1 MIQLVTG
8 YLPSVILLLFFYAVP
23 PTMMLFSTVEGAIS
37 RSGRKKSACCKVL
50 YFTIWNVFFVNVLS
64 ASVIH
69 QLMFISHP
77 KDIPFVLARTLPG
90 QATFFITYVLTSGWT
105 SLCAELVQ
113 CFPLTYNLLQKY
125 VFRKKLDDPN
135 MVPTFPYHTEVPRV
149 LLFGLLGFTCSILA
163 PLILPFLMVYF
174 LLGYL
179 IYRNQMLNVYRTK
192 YESGGQLWP
201 VVHNSTIFSLVL
213 AQIIALGVFG
223 IKKSTVA
230 SGLVVPLVIFTL
242 LFHEYCRKR
251 FLPIFKNFSAQVGS
265 LLVLYNSAA
274 LVEMDREDEMS
285 GKMEEIH
292 LLLQSAY
299 SQPVP
304 KDKDEDEDDVVD
316 GGGDGGAEN
325 SASVI

>member
-251 FLPIFKNFSAQVGS
+251 FLPIFKNFSAQ
-265 LLVLYNSAA
+265 A